1 MKKPHA
7 QLQSHIKTCVKS
19 QKGQPKTVSGVALT
33 RYLNHMHFN
42 SVRDKK
48 KKSLSKKCQNK

>member
-7 QLQSHIKTCVKS
+7 QLQSHIKTCVKV
-19 QKGQPKTVSGVALT
+19 QKVQFKTVSGVALT
-33 RYLNHMHFN
+33 RFLIHMHFN

-48 KKSLSKKCQNK
+48 KA